1 MQGLKNQLNADKAQ
15 NDTEAVAQVHELS
28 EERVHQEEQL
38 SQAHECKHIAR
49 KHQECLRGDA
59 KDRGNR
65 VEGKHE
71 VGRAQG
77 QHHDEQRGQ
86 VRASAVTVQH
96 AVADKAVRDGQDSAY
111 DADEGVLLV
120 LLLVAAT
127 GRGLLDLRESS
138 PQQPHAENEEHPG
151 EARHQRGTQQNE
163 HEAQQQ
169 CDDDAEEQRLL
180 LVLSRHPER
189 FQDQDEHEKVVH
201 GQRPFHRPSR
211 VELLGVQ
218 PPVRQPDSDAEDGR
232 QPHVEQRPTSRLS
245 SGRRMGITRM
255 PEEIER
261 DQTDGNEGQNAPR
274 PRVNNHEY
282 LLTIRPWNFTAA
294 PRSTHVTRA
303 VYWKP
308 RGRPRP

>member
-1 MQGLKNQLNADKAQ
+1 M
-15 NDTEAVAQVHELS
+15 
-28 EERVHQEEQL
+28 
-38 SQAHECKHIAR
+38 
-49 KHQECLRGDA
+49 
-59 KDRGNR
+59 
-65 VEGKHE
+65 
-71 VGRAQG
+71 
-77 QHHDEQRGQ
+77 
-86 VRASAVTVQH
+86 TVQH

-111 DADEGVLLV
+111 DADESVLLV
-120 LLLVAAT
+120 LLVVAAT
-127 GRGLLDLRESS
+127 CHGLLDLRESS

-163 HEAQQQ
+163 HQAQQQ
-169 CDDDAEEQRLL
+169 CDDDSEEQRLL
-180 LVLSRHPER
+180 LVLSRDPER

-218 PPVRQPDSDAEDGR
+218 PPVCQPDSDAEDGR

-282 LLTIRPWNFTAA
+282 LLTIRPWNFTAG

-303 VYWKP
+303 VCWKP